1 MMSFKYWNKRD
12 RNLGFKQISYGLFT
26 FADFLLICD
35 FRSIEYQS
43 NDFQLIEYQS
53 NETYCSSFFFI
64 PNLSFFVLDFNVD
77 HSKPMRLSFCH
88 GLPTLQTQNLTI
100 YIIHIDLLHILCKTH
115 QSSSPNKLFN
125 FFIGLLLWKH
135 RASYISQSFSLWLF
149 IFPNKEDTFGIWQK

>member
-1 MMSFKYWNKRD
+1 MACD
-12 RNLGFKQISYGLFT
+12 LGFKQSSYRFFT

-88 GLPTLQTQNLTI
+88 GLPTLQTQNLTDCI
-100 YIIHIDLLHILCKTH
+100 EFDTYMDQIQCNLL
-115 QSSSPNKLFN
+115 
-125 FFIGLLLWKH
+125 
-135 RASYISQSFSLWLF
+135 
-149 IFPNKEDTFGIWQK
+149 